1 MAKRKFILKGTT
13 LYITIRKFEENKNLH
28 LKGFKK
34 ANHLKIVHKMQ
45 KMAFWKVKQKF
56 VAEQTIPFGN
66 YFTQKQ
72 NIFLR

>member
-1 MAKRKFILKGTT
+1 MAKRKVIFKGTT
-13 LYITIRKFEENKNLH
+13 LYNYRKFEENKNLH

-56 VAEQTIPFGN
+56 VAEQTIPFAQFISN
-66 YFTQKQ
+66 T
-72 NIFLR
+72 LRKY